1 MLDQEVFN
9 EWEAWKAMC
18 NILRTLKIEINN
30 ENELTEA
37 IKRWGD
43 ELVTLRQK
51 EISISAARMGR
62 EES

>member
-1 MLDQEVFN
+1 MLDQDVFN

-18 NILRTLKIEINN
+18 RVLWTLGVNINN
-30 ENELTEA
+30 EDKLAEA
-37 IKRWGD
+37 IKLWGD